1 MTSGETMVRVFG
13 FWLQMGPKDEKYA
26 AGCWANLI
34 SLGSPL
40 AHAASSSECK
50 RTPSRHHSILLD
62 TLYWCII
69 FCAFQKSSA
78 RPPRQKKRTHVNIL
92 PPDVITE

>member
-1 MTSGETMVRVFG
+1 MTSGEMMVRVFG

-34 SLGSPL
+34 SLVAPSV
-40 AHAASSSECK
+40 HAASSSECK

-69 FCAFQKSSA
+69 FCAFQISSTTA
-78 RPPRQKKRTHVNIL
+78 SKKRTHVNIL